1 MLKMAFCAFKIFR
14 DNIWKMTPC
23 WPPPLRYGIFHMF
36 RRYFFWKLPLE
47 TRSKSV
53 GVSSDSEEPGSS
65 KVKQHWHQHAKRPTE
80 ANVECGPTQPGPS
93 ARSKITAISSTTF
106 GDKATPAKK
115 QPWGKN
121 KEWITVAE
129 FETRKEFEDSNF
141 DKTSRV
147 TIMSIKIVVTLWPT
161 SANIATKKGV

>member
-1 MLKMAFCAFKIFR
+1 MENDPSL
-14 DNIWKMTPC
+14 T
-23 WPPPLRYGIFHMF
+23 PPLRYGIFHMF
-36 RRYFFWKLPLE
+36 RRCFFFWKLPLE